1 MSESTPALEMRHV
14 TKQFPGVLAND
25 DVSFDARPGEVHA
38 LLGEN
43 GAGKSTLM
51 NILCGLYRPDSGSIL
66 VNGQAVEFHS
76 PRDAI
81 QAGVGMVHQHF
92 MLVPSQSVAENVILG
107 IKHLG
112 FVLDTSRIEAEVARI
127 GDEFG
132 LPVDPRAKVWQLS
145 VGEQQR
151 VEIIK
156 LLYRGAQI
164 LILDEPTAVLTPQ
177 ETEAFFKTLREMTAA
192 GKTII
197 LISHK
202 LDEVLTIAD
211 RITVLRGGRQVATV
225 ENQGLTKAQ
234 LASLMVGRE
243 VLFRIE
249 KPAAQLGEVRLVV
262 DQVSARNDKGI
273 PALRGLSLQLHS
285 GEIVGVAGVAGN
297 GQRELA
303 EVISGMRPTDEGA
316 IDISSRHITNA
327 PPIVMIEAG
336 IAYVPE
342 DRSATGSAPNLSVAE
357 NLALKNY
364 RTLGPGGRFFLS
376 RRTMREE
383 AQKLIQQFNIA
394 TPSPETSARLL
405 SGGNLQKV
413 ILARELALQPLVTIA
428 AYPTRGLD
436 VGATE
441 NVRHILVEE
450 RNNGAAILLISE
462 DLDEIFAVAD
472 RIVVLFEGRIVGE
485 MPAAEATLDEI
496 GLMMA
501 GVFTTEPTV
510 AATTKA
516 TTNANASLA

>member
-1 MSESTPALEMRHV
+1 VTDSNPSPLALEMRHI
-14 TKQFPGVLAND
+14 TKQFPGVLANN
-25 DVSFDARPGEVHA
+25 DVSFDARRGEVHA

-51 NILCGLYRPDSGSIL
+51 NILCGLYRPDSGTIL
-66 VNGQAVEFHS
+66 VNDKPVEFHS

-81 QAGVGMVHQHF
+81 KAGVGMVHQHF
-92 MLVPSQSVAENVILG
+92 MLVPSQTVAENVILG
-107 IKHLG
+107 LQQVS
-112 FVLDTSRIEAEVARI
+112 FVLDTTQIEAEVARI
-127 GDEFG
+127 GEQFG
-132 LPVDPRAKVWQLS
+132 LPVDPHAKVWQLS

-177 ETEAFFKTLREMTAA
+177 EIEAFFRTLREMTAA

-202 LDEVLTIAD
+202 LDEVIAIAD

-225 ENQGLTKAQ
+225 DNQGLTKNQ

-243 VLFRIE
+243 VLFRVE
-249 KPAAQLGEVRLVV
+249 KPPAKLGEVRLTMENVN
-262 DQVSARNDKGI
+262 ARNDKAI
-273 PALRGLSLQLHS
+273 PALRGLSLQLRS

-303 EVISGMRPTDEGA
+303 EVICGLRPTESGK
-316 IDISSRHITNA
+316 IDISSQQITNA

-342 DRSATGSAPNLSVAE
+342 DRSSTGSAPNLSVAE

-364 RTLGPGGRFFLS
+364 RTLGQGGRLFLS
-376 RRTMREE
+376 RRAMREQ
-383 AQKLIQQFNIA
+383 AQTLIQQYNIA
-394 TPSPETSARLL
+394 TPSPELSARLL

-413 ILARELALQPLVTIA
+413 ILARELAQQPLVTIA

-441 NVRHILVEE
+441 NVRRILVSE
-450 RNNGAAILLISE
+450 RNEGAAILLISE
-462 DLDEIFAVAD
+462 DLDEIFAIAD

-485 MPAAEATLDEI
+485 MAGDDANLDQI

-501 GVFTTEPTV
+501 G
-510 AATTKA
+510 AY
-516 TTNANASLA
+516 S

>member
-1 MSESTPALEMRHV
+1 MTEPTLALEMRHIV
-14 TKQFPGVLAND
+14 KKFPGVLAND
-25 DVSFDARPGEVHA
+25 DVSFDARRGEVHA

-51 NILCGLYRPDSGSIL
+51 NILCGLYRQDSGAIL
-66 VNGQAVEFHS
+66 VNGKPVEFHS

-81 QAGVGMVHQHF
+81 KAGVGMVHQHF
-92 MLVPSQSVAENVILG
+92 MLVSSQTVAENVILG
-107 IKHLG
+107 LQNTSFI
-112 FVLDTSRIEAEVARI
+112 LDTSHIEADVARI
-127 GDEFG
+127 GEEFG

-156 LLYRGAQI
+156 LLYRGAEI

-177 ETEAFFKTLREMTAA
+177 ETEAFFHTLRGMTAA

-225 ENQGLTKAQ
+225 DNEGLTKNQ

-243 VLFRIE
+243 VLFRVE
-249 KPAAQLGEVRLVV
+249 KPPATLGEVRLTV
-262 DQVSARNDKGI
+262 DNVRAHNDKGI
-273 PALRGLSLQLHS
+273 LALRGLSLQLRS

-303 EVISGMRPTDEGA
+303 ETICGLRPSEGGV
-316 IDISSRHITNA
+316 IDISSQHVTNR

-342 DRSATGSAPNLSVAE
+342 DRNATGSAPNLTVAE
-357 NLALKNY
+357 NLSLKNY
-364 RTLGPGGRFFLS
+364 RTLGQGGRFFLS
-376 RRTMREE
+376 RRAMRDQ
-383 AQKLIQQFNIA
+383 AQRLIQQFNIA
-394 TPSPETSARLL
+394 TPTPDLAARLL
-405 SGGNLQKV
+405 SGGNLQKL
-413 ILARELALQPLVTIA
+413 ILARELAQQPLVTVA

-436 VGATE
+436 VGAIE
-441 NVRHILVEE
+441 NVWRILVNE
-450 RNNGAAILLISE
+450 RNQGAAILLISE
-462 DLDEIFAVAD
+462 DLDEIFAIAD
-472 RIVVLFEGRIVGE
+472 RILVLYEGRIVGE
-485 MPAAEATLDEI
+485 MAGDKANLEQI

-501 GVFTTEPTV
+501 GSYTQPEP
-510 AATTKA
+510 AADHT
-516 TTNANASLA
+516 

>member
-1 MSESTPALEMRHV
+1 MIDSSLALEMRHI
-14 TKQFPGVLAND
+14 TKRFPGVLAND
-25 DVSFDARPGEVHA
+25 DVNFDARRGEVHA

-51 NILCGLYRPDSGSIL
+51 NILCGLYHADGGSIW
-66 VNGQAVEFHS
+66 VNGQAVRFHS

-81 QAGVGMVHQHF
+81 KAGVGMVHQHF
-92 MLVPSQSVAENVILG
+92 MLVPSQTVAENVILG
-107 IKHLG
+107 LQHMN
-112 FVLDTSRIEAEVARI
+112 FVLDTTEIEAEVARI
-127 GDEFG
+127 GEEFG
-132 LPVDPRAKVWQLS
+132 LPVDPCAKVWQLS

-156 LLYRGAQI
+156 LLYRGTQI

-177 ETEAFFKTLREMTAA
+177 ETEVFFHTLRSMTAA

-202 LDEVLTIAD
+202 LDEVITIAD
-211 RITVLRGGRQVATV
+211 RITVLRGGRQMATV
-225 ENQGLTKAQ
+225 ENQGLTKNQ

-243 VLFRIE
+243 VLFRVE
-249 KPAAQLGEVRLVV
+249 KPPAKLGAVRLKLENI
-262 DQVSARNDKGI
+262 SARSDKAI
-273 PALRGLSLQLHS
+273 LALRGLSLQLRS
-285 GEIVGVAGVAGN
+285 GEILGVAGVAGN

-303 EVISGMRPTDEGA
+303 EVICGLRPTESGS
-316 IDISSRHITNA
+316 INISSQGVTNA

-364 RTLGPGGRFFLS
+364 RTIGQGGRFFLS
-376 RRTMREE
+376 RSALRQQ

-394 TPSPETSARLL
+394 TPTPDLPARLL

-413 ILARELALQPLVTIA
+413 ILAREITQKPLVMIA

-436 VGATE
+436 VGAIE
-441 NVRHILVEE
+441 NVCQILVSE
-450 RNNGAAILLISE
+450 RNQGAAILLISE
-462 DLDEIFAVAD
+462 DLDEIFAIAD
-472 RIVVLFEGRIVGE
+472 RIVVLFAGRIVGE
-485 MPAAEATLDEI
+485 IAADEANLDQI

-501 GVFTTEPTV
+501 GVSMPS
-510 AATTKA
+510 AAV
-516 TTNANASLA
+516 SD

>member
-1 MSESTPALEMRHV
+1 MTEPTLALEMRHI
-14 TKQFPGVLAND
+14 TKKFPGVLAND
-25 DVSFDARPGEVHA
+25 DVSMDARRGEVHA

-51 NILCGLYRPDSGSIL
+51 NILCGLYRPDGGTIL
-66 VNGQAVEFHS
+66 VNGRPVEFHS

-81 QAGVGMVHQHF
+81 NAGVGMVHQHF
-92 MLVPSQSVAENVILG
+92 MLVSSQTVAENVILG
-107 IKHLG
+107 LQG
-112 FVLDTSRIEAEVARI
+112 TNFVLDTSKIEAEVARI
-127 GDEFG
+127 GEEFG

-156 LLYRGAQI
+156 LLYRGAEI

-177 ETEAFFKTLREMTAA
+177 EAETFFHTLREMTAA

-225 ENQGLTKAQ
+225 DNKGLTKNQ

-249 KPAAQLGEVRLVV
+249 TPPAKLGEVRLTV
-262 DQVSARNDKGI
+262 DNVSALNDKGI
-273 PALRGLSLQLHS
+273 MALRGLSLQLRS

-303 EVISGMRPTDEGA
+303 EAICGLRPTTSGV
-316 IDISSRHITNA
+316 IDISSQHVTNA

-336 IAYVPE
+336 MAYVPE
-342 DRSATGSAPNLSVAE
+342 DRNATGSAPNLSVAE
-357 NLALKNY
+357 NLSLKNY
-364 RTLGPGGRFFLS
+364 RTLGQGGRFFLS
-376 RRTMREE
+376 RRAMREQ

-394 TPSPETSARLL
+394 TPTPDLAARLL
-405 SGGNLQKV
+405 SGGNLQKL
-413 ILARELALQPLVTIA
+413 ILAREIAQQPLVTVA
-428 AYPTRGLD
+428 AHPTRGLD
-436 VGATE
+436 VGAIE
-441 NVRHILVEE
+441 NVWRILVQE
-450 RNNGAAILLISE
+450 RNHGAAILLISE
-462 DLDEIFAVAD
+462 DLDEIFAIAD
-472 RIVVLFEGRIVGE
+472 RILVIYEGRIVGE
-485 MPAAEATLDEI
+485 VAREAADLEQI

-501 GVFTTEPTV
+501 GAYSPPEA
-510 AATTKA
+510 AATHSGNPA
-516 TTNANASLA
+516 PLSVLR

>member
-1 MSESTPALEMRHV
+1 MSGPHSTSVDPAVPPAFEMRGI
-14 TKQFPGVLAND
+14 TKRFPSVLANAD
-25 DVSFDARPGEVHA
+25 ITFSAVKGEVHA

-51 NILCGLYRPDSGSIL
+51 NILCGLYQPDEGEIFIDGRR
-66 VNGQAVEFHS
+66 VNFHS

-81 QAGVGMVHQHF
+81 RAGVGMVHQHF
-92 MLVPSQSVAENVILG
+92 MLVPPQTVAENVILG
-107 IKHLG
+107 LTGVG
-112 FVLDTSRIEAEVARI
+112 FVLDTRRIEREVERI
-127 GDEFG
+127 GAQFG
-132 LPVDPRAKVWQLS
+132 LPVDPRAYIWQLS

-177 ETEAFFKTLREMTAA
+177 ETTALFRTLREMTAA
-192 GKTII
+192 GKTIV

-202 LDEVLTIAD
+202 LDEVLSIAD
-211 RITVLRGGRQVATV
+211 RITVLRQGRHIATV
-225 ENQGLTKAQ
+225 DAQGMTKAQ
-234 LASLMVGRE
+234 LAGLMVGRE
-243 VLFRIE
+243 VLFQLE
-249 KPAAQLGEVRLVV
+249 KPPAQIGEPRLTLHR
-262 DQVSARNDKGI
+262 VSALNDKGL
-273 PALRGLSLQLHS
+273 PALRELSLTVHA

-303 EVISGMRPTDEGA
+303 EVICGLRPTESGS
-316 IDISSRHITNA
+316 IDISSRTVTNA

-342 DRSATGSAPNLSVAE
+342 DRSTTGSAPDLSISE

-364 RTLGPGGRFFLS
+364 RKPEMGGRFFLS
-376 RRTMREE
+376 RKAMREQ
-383 AQKLIQQFNIA
+383 ALRLIRQFNIA
-394 TPSPETSARLL
+394 TPSPETPARLL

-413 ILARELALQPLVTIA
+413 ILAREIAQQPLVTIA

-441 NVRHILVEE
+441 TVRQILLEE
-450 RNNGAAILLISE
+450 RNKGAAILLISE
-462 DLDEIFAVAD
+462 DLDEILALSD
-472 RIVVLFEGRIVGE
+472 RIAVLFEGRIVGE
-485 MPAAEATLDEI
+485 VASDAVDLEQI

-501 GVFTTEPTV
+501 GAHAPE
-510 AATTKA
+510 
-516 TTNANASLA
+516 ASA

>member
-1 MSESTPALEMRHV
+1 MTDPTPVFPALEMRHI

-25 DVSFDARPGEVHA
+25 DVSLDARRGEVLA

-51 NILCGLYRPDSGSIL
+51 NILCGLYHPDRGEIL
-66 VNGQAVEFHS
+66 VNGQAVEFNS

-92 MLVPSQSVAENVILG
+92 MLVPSQTVAENVILG
-107 IKHLG
+107 LQNVG
-112 FVLDTSRIEAEVARI
+112 WVLDTTQIEADVARI
-127 GDEFG
+127 GAEFG

-156 LLYRGAQI
+156 LLYRGTQI

-177 ETEAFFKTLREMTAA
+177 ETEALFDTLRDMTAA

-202 LDEVLTIAD
+202 LDEVIAIAD
-211 RITVLRGGRQVATV
+211 RITVLRGGKQVATV
-225 ENQGLTKAQ
+225 ANDGLTKDQ

-243 VLFRIE
+243 VLFRVE
-249 KPAAQLGEVRLVV
+249 KPPVDLGEVRLTMENVKA
-262 DQVSARNDKGI
+262 SNDKGI
-273 PALRGLSLQLHS
+273 TALRGLSLQVRS

-303 EVISGMRPTDEGA
+303 ETICGLRPTEGGN
-316 IDISSRHITNA
+316 IDISSQHVTNA

-364 RTLGPGGRFFLS
+364 RTLGQGGRFFLS
-376 RRTMREE
+376 RRAMREQ
-383 AQKLIQQFNIA
+383 AQALIEQYNIA
-394 TPSPETSARLL
+394 TPSPEISARLL

-413 ILARELALQPLVTIA
+413 ILAREIAQHPLVTVA

-441 NVRHILVEE
+441 NVRRILVNE
-450 RNNGAAILLISE
+450 RTNGAAILLISE
-462 DLDEIFAVAD
+462 DLDEIFAIAD
-472 RIVVLFEGRIVGE
+472 RIVVIFEGRIVGE
-485 MPAAEATLDEI
+485 MSDDEADRDKI

-501 GVFTTEPTV
+501 G
-510 AATTKA
+510 ATA
-516 TTNANASLA
+516 

>member
-1 MSESTPALEMRHV
+1 MDDSIYNSTEPILALEMRHI
-14 TKQFPGVLAND
+14 TKRFPGVLAND
-25 DVSFDARPGEVHA
+25 DVSIDARRGEVLA

-51 NILCGLYRPDSGSIL
+51 NILCGLYRPDSGSIV
-66 VNGQAVEFHS
+66 VNGQTVEFHS

-81 QAGVGMVHQHF
+81 KSGVGMVHQHF
-92 MLVPSQSVAENVILG
+92 MLVSSQSVAENVILG
-107 IKHLG
+107 LHQVN
-112 FVLDTSRIEAEVARI
+112 FVLDTSHIEAEVARI
-127 GDEFG
+127 GKEFG
-132 LPVDPRAKVWQLS
+132 LPVDPRTKVWQLS

-177 ETEAFFKTLREMTAA
+177 ETETFFQTLREMTAA

-202 LDEVLTIAD
+202 LDEVIRIAD
-211 RITVLRGGRQVATV
+211 RITVLRGGRNVATV
-225 ENQGLTKAQ
+225 ENKGLTKNQ

-243 VLFRIE
+243 VLFRVE
-249 KPAAQLGEVRLVV
+249 KPPAQLGETRLTMTE
-262 DQVSARNDKGI
+262 VSALNDKGI
-273 PALRGLSLQLHS
+273 HALRGLSLHLRS

-303 EVISGMRPTDEGA
+303 EVICGLRPTESGT
-316 IDISSRHITNA
+316 IDISSQQVTNA
-327 PPIVMIEAG
+327 PPIIMIEAG

-342 DRSATGSAPNLSVAE
+342 DRSATGSAPNLSIAE

-364 RTLGPGGRFFLS
+364 RTLGQGGRFFLS
-376 RRTMREE
+376 RRAMREQ
-383 AQKLIQQFNIA
+383 AQKLIAQYNIA
-394 TPSPETSARLL
+394 TPSPETSARLR

-413 ILARELALQPLVTIA
+413 ILARELAQKPLVTVA

-441 NVRHILVEE
+441 NVRRILVNE

-462 DLDEIFAVAD
+462 DLDEIFAIAD
-472 RIVVLFEGRIVGE
+472 RILVLFEGRIVGE
-485 MPAAEATLDEI
+485 MSGEEANLDQI

-501 GVFTTEPTV
+501 GAYTGATV
-510 AATTKA
+510 QG
-516 TTNANASLA
+516 S

>member
-1 MSESTPALEMRHV
+1 MTDSTISSDAPSNAPTLALEMRNI
-14 TKQFPGVLAND
+14 TKQFPGVRAND
-25 DVSFDARPGEVHA
+25 NVSFEARRGEVHA

-51 NILCGLYRPDSGSIL
+51 NILCGLYRADSGTIW
-66 VNGQAVEFHS
+66 VNGKQVEFHS
-76 PRDAI
+76 PSDAI
-81 QAGVGMVHQHF
+81 RAGVGMVHQHF
-92 MLVPSQSVAENVILG
+92 MLVPSQTVAENVILG
-107 IKHLG
+107 LRSVG
-112 FVLDTSRIEAEVARI
+112 WVLDTSQIETDVSRI
-127 GDEFG
+127 GEEFG
-132 LPVDPRAKVWQLS
+132 LPVDPGAKVWQLS

-177 ETEAFFKTLREMTAA
+177 ETEAFFRTLREMTQA

-202 LDEVLTIAD
+202 LDEVIAIAD
-211 RITVLRGGRQVATV
+211 RITVLRDGRQVATV
-225 ENQGLTKAQ
+225 DNEGLTKNQ

-243 VLFRIE
+243 ILFRVE
-249 KPAAQLGEVRLVV
+249 KPPAQLGEVRLTVENV
-262 DQVSARNDKGI
+262 NALNDKGI
-273 PALRGLSLQLHS
+273 PALRGLSMQVRS

-303 EVISGMRPTDEGA
+303 ETICGLRPTERGT
-316 IDISSRHITNA
+316 IDISSKHVTNA

-342 DRSATGSAPNLSVAE
+342 DRSATGSAPNLSIAE

-364 RTLGPGGRFFLS
+364 RTLGGGGRFFLS
-376 RRTMREE
+376 RRAMREQ
-383 AQKLIQQFNIA
+383 AQSLIRRYNIA

-413 ILARELALQPLVTIA
+413 ILARELAQQPLVTVA

-441 NVRHILVEE
+441 NVRRILIEE
-450 RNNGAAILLISE
+450 RNQGAAILLISE
-462 DLDEIFAVAD
+462 DLDEIFAIAD

-485 MPAAEATLDEI
+485 MSDEEANLEQI

-501 GVFTTEPTV
+501 G
-510 AATTKA
+510 ATA
-516 TTNANASLA
+516 

>member
-1 MSESTPALEMRHV
+1 MTEATLALEMRHI
-14 TKQFPGVLAND
+14 TKRFPGVLAND
-25 DVSFDARPGEVHA
+25 DVSFEARRGEVHA

-51 NILCGLYRPDSGSIL
+51 NILCGLYYPDSGTIL
-66 VNGQAVEFHS
+66 VNGQPVQFRS

-81 QAGVGMVHQHF
+81 KAGVGMVHQHF
-92 MLVPSQSVAENVILG
+92 MLVPSQTVAENVILG
-107 IKHLG
+107 LHQMS
-112 FVLDTSRIEAEVARI
+112 FVLDTTHIEAEVARI
-127 GDEFG
+127 GEEFG
-132 LPVDPRAKVWQLS
+132 LPVDPHAKVWQLS

-164 LILDEPTAVLTPQ
+164 LILDEPTAVLTPH
-177 ETEAFFKTLREMTAA
+177 ETEAFFRTLREMTAA
-192 GKTII
+192 GKTIL

-202 LDEVLTIAD
+202 LDEVLDIAD

-225 ENQGLTKAQ
+225 ENQGLTKRQ

-243 VLFRIE
+243 VLFRVE
-249 KPAAQLGEVRLVV
+249 KPPTQLGEVRLTIEN
-262 DQVSARNDKGI
+262 VSARNDKGI
-273 PALRGLSLQLHS
+273 PALRGLSLQLRS
-285 GEIVGVAGVAGN
+285 GEIAGVAGVAGN

-303 EVISGMRPTDEGA
+303 EVICGLRPTESGT
-316 IDISSRHITNA
+316 IKISSERVTNA

-336 IAYVPE
+336 VAYVPE
-342 DRSATGSAPNLSVAE
+342 DRSATGSAPNLSVAQ

-376 RRTMREE
+376 RRALREQ
-383 AQKLIQQFNIA
+383 AQSLIQQYNIA
-394 TPSPETSARLL
+394 TPTPEIPARFL
-405 SGGNLQKV
+405 SGGNLQKL
-413 ILARELALQPLVTIA
+413 ILARELAQQPLVTIA

-441 NVRHILVEE
+441 NVRRILVNE
-450 RNNGAAILLISE
+450 RTQGAAILLISE
-462 DLDEIFAVAD
+462 DLDEIFAIAD

-485 MPAAEATLDEI
+485 MAVDKANLDQI

-501 GVFTTEPTV
+501 GAEADPTPALPKRGREP
-510 AATTKA
+510 
-516 TTNANASLA
+516 